1 MFSEPSIRHTLQ
13 GEMPP
18 SEDKLKPRYWEVLL
32 EDSPTSTMYLWV
44 HMIALQ
50 FLPGRVPADASG
62 FHFPNMVRQ
71 CALELVQKRP
81 TEYTYN
87 DAMNLVKKFLILKT
101 VTNFNIDLINFM
113 ISVSQRKSV

>member
-44 HMIALQ
+44 HMTALQ

-87 DAMNLVKKFLILKT
+87 DAMNLVNKIMSHTSYLE
-101 VTNFNIDLINFM
+101 
-113 ISVSQRKSV
+113 